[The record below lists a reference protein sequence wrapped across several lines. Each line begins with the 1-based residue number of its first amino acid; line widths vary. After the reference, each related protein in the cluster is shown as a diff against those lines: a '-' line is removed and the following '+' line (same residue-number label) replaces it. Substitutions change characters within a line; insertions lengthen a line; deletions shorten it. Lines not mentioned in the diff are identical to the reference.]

1 MKSHLAKNGEER
13 EQRQV
18 VNFIG
23 TVIAM
28 VRAGLGHSI
37 IPSFAIEECKRHGL
51 QISMLTTPVVN
62 LDLYLVSRRGTQA
75 KSTSL
80 DFTARLKATAAKLAA
95 PNPKTHTT
103 RK

>member
-1 MKSHLAKNGEER
+1 
-13 EQRQV
+13 
-18 VNFIG
+18 
-23 TVIAM
+23 
-28 VRAGLGHSI
+28 
-37 IPSFAIEECKRHGL
+37 
-51 QISMLTTPVVN
+51 MLTTPVVN

-95 PNPKTHTT
+95 PNPKIHTT